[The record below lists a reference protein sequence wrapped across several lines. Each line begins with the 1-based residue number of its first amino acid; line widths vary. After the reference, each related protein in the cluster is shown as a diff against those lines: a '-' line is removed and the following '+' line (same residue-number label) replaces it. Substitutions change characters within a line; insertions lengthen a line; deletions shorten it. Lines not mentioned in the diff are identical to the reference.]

1 MGQSQSTKLCAY
13 TVVCPTEKVNSSMVR
28 PISVDLTI
36 QTYEIA
42 LKENFF
48 PKLGIGGSLGPP
60 PSLCLP
66 LMTNSG

>member
-48 PKLGIGGSLGPP
+48 P
-60 PSLCLP
+60 
-66 LMTNSG
+66 